1 MAGGTERNLDFL
13 EPFLSGGSFT
23 ERLILCDAQ
32 TSGGLL
38 ISIPPKF
45 ADEIIDKLNQNG
57 HKKASIIG
65 KVTKKKEFENKMIN
79 FIN

>member
-1 MAGGTERNLDFL
+1 MGNIKFLDKKLVNLKNID
-13 EPFLSGGSFT
+13 EKMKA
-23 ERLILCDAQ
+23 IICDAQ

-45 ADEIIDKLNQNG
+45 ANEIILKLNQNG

-65 KVTKKKEFENKMIN
+65 KVTKKKKFENKMIN

>member
-1 MAGGTERNLDFL
+1 MKA
-13 EPFLSGGSFT
+13 
-23 ERLILCDAQ
+23 IICDAQ

-45 ADEIIDKLNQNG
+45 ADEIIVKLNESG

>member
-1 MAGGTERNLDFL
+1 MGNIKFLDKKLVNLKNID
-13 EPFLSGGSFT
+13 EKMKA
-23 ERLILCDAQ
+23 IICDAQ

-38 ISIPPKF
+38 ISFPPKF
-45 ADEIIDKLNQNG
+45 ADEIIVKLNEGG

-65 KVTKKKEFENKMIN
+65 KVTKKKKFENKMIN

>member
-38 ISIPPKF
+38 FSCDASAAVDAVAELTEVGHF
-45 ADEIIDKLNQNG
+45 AAVICELEPGDPG
-57 HKKASIIG
+57 HIALR
-65 KVTKKKEFENKMIN
+65 N
-79 FIN
+79 

>member
-1 MAGGTERNLDFL
+1 MGNIEFLNKKLVNLKNID
-13 EPFLSGGSFT
+13 EKMKA
-23 ERLILCDAQ
+23 IICDAQ

-45 ADEIIDKLNQNG
+45 ADEIIDKLNDSG
-57 HKKASIIG
+57 HKKAAIIG
-65 KVTKKKEFENKMIN
+65 KITKKKEFENKMIN